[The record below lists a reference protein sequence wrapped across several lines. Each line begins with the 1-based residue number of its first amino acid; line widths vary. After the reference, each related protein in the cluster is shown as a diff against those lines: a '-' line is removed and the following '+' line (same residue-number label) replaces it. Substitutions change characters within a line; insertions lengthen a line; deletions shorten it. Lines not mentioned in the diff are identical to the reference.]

1 MSGGKGGRLDQRQ
14 TGEYLRRINAPHP
27 SRPDVAS
34 LAMLQIA
41 HLKAVP
47 FENLDIHR
55 GVKVV
60 LDLEHVVHKVVDDHR
75 GGYCYELNSAFA
87 ALLTATGY
95 GVDLVS
101 ARVAGEDGG
110 FKQDFGHMALLVRAV
125 DHNEPLLVDVGF
137 GDSFTAPLALISG
150 SERLDRDRT
159 VRLVD
164 LGAGWLY
171 QENRGDGW
179 RAGYMFNTEPR
190 HIGDFAE
197 MNRWQQ
203 TAPESH
209 FTRGLVCSM
218 LTEGGR
224 TTIAGNTLIITR
236 GGSRVERRL
245 DPAEVGSA
253 LRIVFGIA
261 LAS

>member
-55 GVKVV
+55 GVEVV

-137 GDSFTAPLALISG
+137 GDSFTAPLALTLPG
-150 SERLDRDRT
+150 
-159 VRLVD
+159 
-164 LGAGWLY
+164 
-171 QENRGDGW
+171 
-179 RAGYMFNTEPR
+179 EP
-190 HIGDFAE
+190 
-197 MNRWQQ
+197 W
-203 TAPESH
+203 
-209 FTRGLVCSM
+209 
-218 LTEGGR
+218 
-224 TTIAGNTLIITR
+224 
-236 GGSRVERRL
+236 RRL
-245 DPAEVGSA
+245 AGGLHVQYGTPSYRR
-253 LRIVFGIA
+253 LRRDESVA
-261 LAS
+261 ADST